1 MNTAARCGDS
11 PVRKWSTDV
20 VKPGQR
26 LDYWVG
32 AICEAFLEMDCSSR
46 EDATFDGTLTSVGVD
61 VVSLNQVIAS
71 TQDVYRT
78 PGGIARGQQHPYY
91 LITQMRN
98 AWHVRQ
104 GGHVAYLRPGD
115 SVLVDS
121 AHAYE
126 LHFPD
131 AVGCLSIQMPRSWV
145 GCWLAEPESRAPRV
159 VARDHGWGK
168 SLSALSLQLGEDPS
182 AALAYPP
189 TLLSEQI
196 GATLAAALE
205 PACRN
210 PVSATRDIVWRA
222 TQVLRQRLDQ
232 SGLVAGVVAQDL
244 GISVRTLHRS
254 FSAQGA
260 TFALTLRRCRFEQAT
275 RLLEQGRLSHL
286 TIAEIGRRCGYA
298 DASHF
303 VREFRRVAGSTPALW
318 RKTRFPS

>member
-1 MNTAARCGDS
+1 MKTAAGFGDPS
-11 PVRKWSTDV
+11 LRKWSTDV
-20 VKPGQR
+20 VTPGQR

-46 EDATFDGTLTSVGVD
+46 EDSAFDGNLTSVGVD
-61 VVSLNQVIAS
+61 VVSLNQVISSA
-71 TQDVYRT
+71 QDVYRT

-98 AWHVRQ
+98 VWHVRQ
-104 GGHVAYLRPGD
+104 GGHVAHLRPGD

-131 AVGCLSIQMPRSWV
+131 AVACLSIQMPRAWV
-145 GCWLAEPESRAPRV
+145 GRWLAEPDSGSPRV

-168 SLSALSLQLGEDPS
+168 SLSALSMQLGEDPS
-182 AALAYPP
+182 LALDYPP

-205 PACRN
+205 PACSQPISTTQDLVR
-210 PVSATRDIVWRA
+210 RA
-222 TQVLRQRLDQ
+222 TGILRQRLDQ
-232 SGLVAGVVAQDL
+232 PGLVAGDVAQDL
-244 GISVRTLHRS
+244 GVSVRTLHRV

-260 TFALTLRRCRFEQAT
+260 TFARTLRQRRIEQAT
-275 RLLEQGRLSHL
+275 RLLEQVRLSHL
-286 TIAEIGRRCGYA
+286 SMAQIGRRCGYA
-298 DASHF
+298 DTSHF
-303 VREFRRVAGSTPALW
+303 VREFRRVAGITPALW
-318 RKTRFPS
+318 RRNRFSS

>member
-1 MNTAARCGDS
+1 MKTASGDGDS

-20 VKPGQR
+20 VRPGHR

-46 EDATFDGTLTSVGVD
+46 EDSAFDGTLTSVGVD

-91 LITQMRN
+91 LITQMRS

-115 SVLVDS
+115 AVLVDS

-131 AVGCLSIQMPRSWV
+131 AVACLSVQMPRAWV
-145 GCWLAEPESRAPRV
+145 GRWLAVPDSRAPRV

-168 SLSALSLQLGEDPS
+168 SLSALSFQLGEDPS
-182 AALAYPP
+182 LALAYPP
-189 TLLSEQI
+189 ALLSEQI

-205 PACRN
+205 PACFE
-210 PVSATRDIVWRA
+210 PTSATRDIFRRA
-222 TQVLRQRLDQ
+222 TQVVRQRLDQ
-232 SGLVAGVVAQDL
+232 TGLVAGDVAQDL

-275 RLLEQGRLSHL
+275 RLLEQARLSHL
-286 TIAEIGRRCGYA
+286 TIAEVGRRCGYG

-303 VREFRRVAGSTPALW
+303 VREFRRMSASTPALW
-318 RKTRFPS
+318 RRSRFSS